1 MRFLNTRTLR
11 FEQVPDSELHLEKNQ
26 YAILSHRWGADEDEV
41 SFEDV
46 QLSADFSNKKGCNKI
61 KEFCTVASSANC
73 RYGWVDTC
81 CINKGNSS
89 ELSEAINSMYRWYQG
104 SKICIAYLEDVPQKQ
119 LTDSAWFDRGW
130 TLQELIGPK
139 AVTFFDYGWN
149 TIGTKTELIAELS
162 RKTRIPER
170 ILNHTTEL
178 STCSVAQR
186 MSWAAN
192 RVTTREE
199 DRAYSLMGLFNV
211 NMPMIYGEREK
222 AFLRLQ
228 QHIIQKSKDESIF
241 AWATEFPGNT
251 KTFFGI
257 FAPSPLAY
265 ASCSNIVQT
274 HGSHGFSES
283 NGELSMRLGIL
294 PHSPETQ
301 CAILNCTDRAYP
313 DSKAFILIGR
323 ASTKGEYVRVM
334 DPKHVSRRL
343 IEYELWNQLQKRQIR
358 VLEDPIDPP
367 VTNFFGFWFHNVPS
381 SDDGESRTTMLSN
394 SPVSETD
401 RIRQH
406 ECYQAITGIVN
417 IESRS
422 SASNFWGAGNRWITF
437 GFDQDLNPVLWGTR
451 ADNDYN
457 NRSLRKMFR
466 DAMASGPQS
475 SEHQY
480 IMKFFNTIVKE
491 YRGERQ
497 YHSMSGKW
505 PEASVETV
513 DRGKDPQ
520 GRIIEMLDLKI
531 SIHLQPHQNP
541 ITNLTGNIEDDGS
554 SRNPMHIWAVD
565 IADMPPRK
573 DSKEKSWHRLFS
585 VTRKEPV

>member
-130 TLQELIGPK
+130 TLQELISPK

-149 TIGTKTELIAELS
+149 TIGTKTELIADLS
-162 RKTRIPER
+162 RKTRIPKR
-170 ILNHTTEL
+170 ILNHTSEL

-251 KTFFGI
+251 KTFFGV

-283 NGELSMRLGIL
+283 NGQLSMRLRIL
-294 PHSPETQ
+294 PYSLETY
-301 CAILNCTDRAYP
+301 CAVLNCTHRASP
-313 DSKAFILIGR
+313 NSKVFILIGR
-323 ASTKGEYVRVM
+323 ASTKDEYVRVA
-334 DPKHVSRRL
+334 DVKHVSRQL
-343 IEYELWNQLQKRQIR
+343 IESERWIRLQERQIR
-358 VLEDPIDPP
+358 VLEDPIKPP
-367 VTNFFGFWFHNVPS
+367 VNIFYGFWFRNVPS
-381 SDDGESRTTMLSN
+381 SRDGESRATILSN

-401 RIRQH
+401 RICQH
-406 ECYQAITGIVN
+406 ECYQGITGIVK
-417 IESRS
+417 IEL
-422 SASNFWGAGNRWITF
+422 SNSLLGFKRPKTCWIAF
-437 GFDQDLNPVLWGTR
+437 SFDKEFNPVLWLARLSG
-451 ADNDYN
+451 DFGIEKLQDL
-457 NRSLRKMFR
+457 LRY
-466 DAMASGPQS
+466 AVEYGHHSW
-475 SEHQY
+475 EHQY
-480 IMKFFNTIVKE
+480 VIKVFNNIKE
-491 YRGERQ
+491 TYRAERQ
-497 YHSMSGKW
+497 YYSDFCQW
-505 PEASVETV
+505 REASVETV
-513 DRGKDPQ
+513 KREEGPRG
-520 GRIIEMLDLKI
+520 RVINVLDLEVTVQ
-531 SIHLQPHQNP
+531 LQPQQNS
-541 ITNLTGNIEDDGS
+541 TATFTGNIDS
-554 SRNPMHIWAVD
+554 SRWWSNPLIWVVS
-565 IADMPPRK
+565 IADRSPRRNP
-573 DSKEKSWHRLFS
+573 KEKSWHRLFRL
-585 VTRKEPV
+585 TR

>member
-46 QLSADFSNKKGCNKI
+46 QLSTDFSNKKGCNKI
-61 KEFCTVASSANC
+61 KGFCTVASSAKC

-89 ELSEAINSMYRWYQG
+89 ELSEAINSMFRWYQG
-104 SKICIAYLEDVPQKQ
+104 SKICIAYLEDVPKKQ

-149 TIGTKTELIAELS
+149 TIGTKTELIADLS

-170 ILNHTTEL
+170 ILSHTAEL

-192 RVTTREE
+192 RVTTRVE
-199 DRAYSLMGLFNV
+199 DRAYSLMGLFDV

-241 AWATEFPGNT
+241 AWATEFSSNT
-251 KTFFGI
+251 KTSFGI

-265 ASCSNIVQT
+265 AICSNIVQT

-283 NGELSMRLGIL
+283 NGELSIRLRTL
-294 PHSPETQ
+294 PHSLETY

-313 DSKAFILIGR
+313 DSRVSILIGR
-323 ASTKGEYVRVM
+323 TSTKDEYIRVA
-334 DPKHVSRRL
+334 DTKHLSERL
-343 IEYELWNQLQKRQIR
+343 IIGSERWIRLQERQIR
-358 VLEDPIDPP
+358 ILEDPIERP
-367 VTNFFGFWFHNVPS
+367 VNSFYGYWLRNVPS
-381 SDDGESRTTMLSN
+381 SGDGQSRTTILSN
-394 SPVSETD
+394 SQISKRD
-401 RIRQH
+401 RICQH
-406 ECYQAITGIVN
+406 ECSQGITGIVK
-417 IESRS
+417 IESS
-422 SASNFWGAGNRWITF
+422 ISAKSFERPETRWITF
-437 GFDQDLNPVLWGTR
+437 SFDEEFNPVLWLAR
-451 ADNDYN
+451 PDQD
-457 NRSLRKMFR
+457 FR
-466 DAMASGPQS
+466 IEELQELFRYAVKSGPHS
-475 SEHQY
+475 SEHQHV
-480 IMKFFNTIVKE
+480 MKVFTSIKE
-491 YRGERQ
+491 SYRAERQ
-497 YHSMSGKW
+497 YYSDFCKW
-505 PEASVETV
+505 REVSVETV
-513 DRGKDPQ
+513 DREEGPR
-520 GRIIEMLDLKI
+520 GRVIKALDLEI
-531 SIHLQPHQNP
+531 SVQLQSHRNRTTNFTRNTKDGGWSQNP
-541 ITNLTGNIEDDGS
+541 
-554 SRNPMHIWAVD
+554 MKIWVVN
-565 IADMPPRK
+565 IADMSPRRK
-573 DSKEKSWHRLFS
+573 SKKKSWHRLF
-585 VTRKEPV
+585 RLMR

>member
-1 MRFLNTRTLR
+1 MRFLNIRTLR

-46 QLSADFSNKKGCNKI
+46 QSSTDFSNKKGCNKI
-61 KEFCTVASSANC
+61 KEFCTVASSAKC

-199 DRAYSLMGLFNV
+199 DRAYSLMGLFDV

-241 AWATEFPGNT
+241 AWATDFPGNT

-274 HGSHGFSES
+274 QGSHGFSES
-283 NGELSMRLGIL
+283 NGELSMRLRIV
-294 PHSPETQ
+294 PHSLETY

-313 DSKAFILIGR
+313 DSKAFILLSRTFAKDG
-323 ASTKGEYVRVM
+323 YFRVA
-334 DPKHVSRRL
+334 DTKHVGRRL
-343 IEYELWNQLQKRQIR
+343 IESERWIRLQERQIR
-358 VLEDPIDPP
+358 VLEDPIEPP
-367 VTNFFGFWFHNVPS
+367 VNIFYGFWFRNVPS
-381 SDDGESRTTMLSN
+381 SGNGEYRTTILSN
-394 SPVSETD
+394 SPVSERD
-401 RIRQH
+401 RICQH
-406 ECYQAITGIVN
+406 GCSQEITGIVK
-417 IESRS
+417 IELSN
-422 SASNFWGAGNRWITF
+422 SAKSFERPETRWMVF
-437 GFDQDLNPVLWGTR
+437 SFDEEFNPVFWLAR
-451 ADNDYN
+451 L
-457 NRSLRKMFR
+457 NRDFGNGKLQGLFQYAVKY
-466 DAMASGPQS
+466 GPHS

-480 IMKFFNTIVKE
+480 VMKVFKNIKE
-491 YRGERQ
+491 SVRAERL
-497 YHSMSGKW
+497 YYSDIHKW
-505 PEASVETV
+505 REASVETV
-513 DRGKDPQ
+513 GRDEGPR
-520 GRIIEMLDLKI
+520 GRIFEVLDLVI
-531 SIHLQPHQNP
+531 TVQLQPHQNS
-541 ITNLTGNIEDDGS
+541 TTTFTENIDSGGWWQ
-554 SRNPMHIWAVD
+554 NPLIWVVD
-565 IADMPPRK
+565 IADRSPRRNP
-573 DSKEKSWHRLFS
+573 KEKSWHRLFRL
-585 VTRKEPV
+585 TR